1 MVFKKN
7 AKSDS
12 KAALTG
18 IHCSSQQSRF
28 HEATLDTSKEIDLKD
43 VSISIGERELLAG
56 AHLRLKDGARYAL
69 IGRNGTGKSTL
80 FTALADK
87 LIPGINPSIR
97 ILLLSQVLDSTRA
110 SEDESL
116 SVLEHVVR
124 GDKDRYV
131 QVQRQQALTKA
142 VDSTSM
148 VDTERI
154 VRQLELDDRQH
165 ELVQAQLVAARRSGT
180 RGKAAREAEIKAEE
194 AVKAAQLRLAEVGD
208 REPSSD
214 VLAQATDMLN
224 DVQANLDLLES
235 ATAEA
240 RAATILAGLGFTQ
253 EMRDGRYSALS
264 GGWRSRCSLATSLL
278 VQSDIL
284 LLDECTNFLDL
295 DATIWLEHFL
305 REETRTLVVISHD
318 QAFLTAVVDETIV
331 LRKQS
336 LKYFEGTP
344 AAFEVEEKKEAK
356 RLRGQKETLDKKREH
371 IEKSIEQ
378 GKASAKKTGDEN
390 RQRMVK
396 SRQRKLDE
404 RFGVEQS
411 ASGHRFKL
419 NRDMAGYHL
428 TNRAE
433 AVLQEQE
440 SAVKIRVPSP
450 DKLRTLGDL
459 IHFDNVQYRFP
470 RAKTPLL
477 DNVTFTVEQTGRIA
491 FVGANGNG
499 KSTLAKLI
507 VGELEPTKGKIVR
520 HPLARIGYFGQH
532 SVEELT
538 DGEKRTTTDDGRPM
552 TALSNFL
559 AHFEQNGGEKVLES
573 EARACLGSFGL
584 QGRIASDTPV
594 TQLSGG
600 QKVRLALARLVF
612 RPPHLL
618 LLDEVTT
625 HLDFS
630 TIKALSKALKSFSG
644 GIVLITHDRWFS
656 RCVVEGET
664 FRAASGIEDEDE
676 DDENEGDDSDSDGE
690 GAGRKKGLTY
700 RVGNGGIKLMEK
712 GMQGYV
718 GIVERK
724 IARRLREQEAAK

>member
-1 MVFKKN
+1 MVLKKSN
-7 AKSDS
+7 KSTT
-12 KAALTG
+12 AAAANG

-28 HEATLDTSKEIDLKD
+28 HTETLDTSKEIDLKD
-43 VSISIGERELLAG
+43 VSVSIGERELLSG
-56 AHLRLKDGARYAL
+56 AHLRLKDGVKYAL
-69 IGRNGTGKSTL
+69 VGRNGTGKSTL
-80 FTALADK
+80 FSAIAEK
-87 LIPGINPSIR
+87 LIPGINPTIR
-97 ILLLSQVLDSTRA
+97 ILLLSQVEDSSRA
-110 SEDESL
+110 SQDESL

-124 GDKDRYV
+124 GDKERFI
-131 QVQRQQALTKA
+131 QVQRQQALTQA
-142 VDSTSM
+142 VESNSI
-148 VDTERI
+148 VESERI
-154 VRQLELDDRQH
+154 VRSLELEDRRN
-165 ELVQAQLVAARRSGT
+165 ELVQAQLVASRRSGT

-194 AVKAAQLRLAEVGD
+194 NVKAAESRLAEVGTS
-208 REPSSD
+208 EPDSN

-224 DVQANLDLLES
+224 DAVANLDLLES
-235 ATAEA
+235 ASAEA
-240 RAATILAGLGFTQ
+240 RAATILSGLGFSQ
-253 EMRDGRYSALS
+253 EMMDGPYSALS

-278 VQSDIL
+278 VQSDVL

-305 REETRTLVVISHD
+305 NEETRTLVVISHD
-318 QAFLTAVVDETIV
+318 QAFLSAIVEETII
-331 LRKQS
+331 LRNQS

-344 AAFEVEEKKEAK
+344 AAFEIEEKKEAK
-356 RLRGQKETLDKKREH
+356 RLLGQKEALDKKKEH

-396 SRQRKLDE
+396 SRQKKLDE

-440 SAVKIRVPSP
+440 SAVKIKFPSP
-450 DKLRTLGDL
+450 EKLRTLGDL
-459 IHFDNVQYRFP
+459 IHFDNVQYKFP
-470 RAKTPLL
+470 KAKTPLL
-477 DNVTFTVEQTGRIA
+477 DNVSFTVEQNSAIA

-507 VGELEPTKGKIVR
+507 VGDLCPTKGKIVR
-520 HPLARIGYFGQH
+520 HPTARIGYFGQH

-538 DGEKRTTTDDGRPM
+538 NGKTTTEDGRPV
-552 TALSNFL
+552 TALSSFL
-559 AHFEQNGGEKVLES
+559 EFFEGKGEKVAES

-584 QGRIASDTPV
+584 QGKIASDTPIS
-594 TQLSGG
+594 QLSGG
-600 QKVRLALARLVF
+600 QKVRLALARLAY

-630 TIKALSKALKSFSG
+630 TIKALSRALKSFEG

-656 RCVVEGET
+656 RVVVERET
-664 FRAASGIEDEDE
+664 FRTASGI
-676 DDENEGDDSDSDGE
+676 DDEEEEEEEEDSDSEGE
-690 GAGRKKGLTY
+690 GARKKGLTY

-712 GMQGYV
+712 GMAGYV

-724 IARRLREQEAAK
+724 LARKLREQEAAGR